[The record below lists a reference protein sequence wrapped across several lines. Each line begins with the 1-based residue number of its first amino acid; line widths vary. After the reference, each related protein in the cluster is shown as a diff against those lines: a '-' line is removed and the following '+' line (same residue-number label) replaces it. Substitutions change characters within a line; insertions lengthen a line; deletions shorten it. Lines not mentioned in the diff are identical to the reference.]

1 MDRGDRQVTVYG
13 VSESH
18 MTEQLST
25 VLFPYYK
32 CRGRKHMEGG
42 CLVHA
47 SLLGWE
53 TVSLEC
59 LQGELLGLKMIL
71 LSCRPY
77 RLYSPQHRQHCRGV
91 LTLLHLH

>member
-1 MDRGDRQVTVYG
+1 
-13 VSESH
+13 
-18 MTEQLST
+18 
-25 VLFPYYK
+25 
-32 CRGRKHMEGG
+32 MEGG

-47 SLLGWE
+47 SLLRWE

-77 RLYSPQHRQHCRGV
+77 RLYSPQYRQHCRGV
-91 LTLLHLH
+91 LTSLHLH